1 VTGPARAAVA
11 AGAALLVAAGAGAG
25 CGGTSAKVLEQVDPA
40 TPPGSNLRMDVL
52 MVRSLS
58 TCAVGNPCRL
68 ADSSQCYTVTDSA
81 GGRVAYDPSTVQLL
95 APSDARVATAAQAQ
109 CFRLALDDTEV
120 AAANDLI
127 SGLRTR
133 VFQLTS
139 GDINLDVRTHDIAP
153 LEAAYTTFSTGP
165 FLQPP
170 ALEAAGLADV
180 DRDTD
185 FVFAITGY
193 RDPDTGL
200 VPQKSPC
207 SGTNWLDRGPF
218 GGSTFTWVALND
230 SCARPPVFMYA
241 WLAQFYFGLR
251 DVMGFGGA
259 ANGGFPACGRG
270 GPDPTRWFP
279 FVDDCTSDPDASTCG
294 ASTCPDPDAYYS
306 HVLSAHWTRGRPFN
320 GNYCADGRMDYDETG
335 VDTGGRCDRIGR

>member
-1 VTGPARAAVA
+1 MTARAALVVLLGAAA
-11 AGAALLVAAGAGAG
+11 AGVG
-25 CGGTSAKVLEQVDPA
+25 CGGTSAKVLERVDPS

-58 TCAVGNPCRL
+58 SCAVGNPCRL
-68 ADSSQCYTVTDSA
+68 ADASQCYAVTDAA
-81 GGRVAYDPSTVQLL
+81 GGRVAFDPATVQLV
-95 APSDARVATAAQAQ
+95 APSDARVGTAAQTQ
-109 CFRLALDDTEV
+109 CFRLELDDADV
-120 AAANDLI
+120 AMANDLI

-133 VFQLTS
+133 VFQLTD

-153 LEAAYTTFSTGP
+153 LDVAFESFSTGP

-180 DRDTD
+180 NRDTD
-185 FVFAITGY
+185 FVFAITGF
-193 RDPDTGL
+193 RNPDNGVL
-200 VPQKSPC
+200 PQKTPC
-207 SGTNWLDRGPF
+207 SGTNWLDQGPF

-230 SCARPPVFMYA
+230 TCTRSATFMYA
-241 WLAQFYFGLR
+241 WLAQLYFGLR
-251 DVMGFGGA
+251 DVTGFGDVATGTL
-259 ANGGFPACGRG
+259 PACGRG

-279 FVDDCTSDPDASTCG
+279 FVDDCTNDPDASTCG
-294 ASTCPDPDAYYS
+294 ASTCPDRDAFYS
-306 HVLSAHWTRGRPFN
+306 HVLSAHWVRGRSFN